1 MPLKSIDSLMAV
13 SGHPLHPALIHF
25 PVAALIGLVATDLA
39 FVFSGDRF
47 WARAGLWLAGTGML
61 MGSLSGLVGVI
72 DLVAVYRIRRLIK
85 GWCHAILAVTAL
97 SLASLNW
104 LLRIEDPAAA
114 ILPWGLYLSLLTAAL
129 LGLVGHQGA
138 QLVYEF
144 GVGVQLDKAVGS
156 LETRADAP

>member
-39 FVFSGDRF
+39 YVFSDDPF
-47 WARAGLWLAGTGML
+47 WARAGLWLAGIGVL
-61 MGSLSGLVGVI
+61 MGTLSGLVGII
-72 DLVAVYRIRRLIK
+72 DLVAVFRIRRLIN
-85 GWCHAILAVTAL
+85 GWSHAILAVTAL

-104 LLRIEDPAAA
+104 LLRIDDPGAA

-129 LGLVGHQGA
+129 LGLVGYLGA

-144 GVGVQLDKAVGS
+144 GVGVQINKAVRRS
-156 LETRADAP
+156 QPSPDAP